1 MKFSV
6 SLRSK
11 FDFHPILPI
20 VKQFLSSLD
29 LLPFIWS
36 NISFSLPFPLVC
48 LSTHR
53 EITRRKTCRN
63 LAAKNFGA
71 RILSRPVI
79 YCDWALIFVGWRCAQ
94 NFHPSFTIL
103 GAVPFSSSSA
113 PVTNV
118 NHDETIEKLTPVTT
132 PTEEITFRG
141 ETCKV
146 LEKERRCCKLNY
158 TGATTRGLH
167 VNSISFDKARLS

>member
-1 MKFSV
+1 MLKISIQV
-6 SLRSK
+6 L
-11 FDFHPILPI
+11 
-20 VKQFLSSLD
+20 QFLG
-29 LLPFIWS
+29 
-36 NISFSLPFPLVC
+36 
-48 LSTHR
+48 LS
-53 EITRRKTCRN
+53 
-63 LAAKNFGA
+63 
-71 RILSRPVI
+71 
-79 YCDWALIFVGWRCAQ
+79 
-94 NFHPSFTIL
+94 PSPTT
-103 GAVPFSSSSA
+103 SSSSA

-118 NHDETIEKLTPVTT
+118 NHDETIEKLAPVTT